1 MSLDE
6 YGSLII
12 KRENLK
18 IISPVNQERLKI
30 RPRTTWQI
38 VGPYKKPDELLIV
51 LCVWSLRDLL
61 RDRSWISQRS
71 NSSVLVLPRNTTN
84 RPSATEYIQFKLQ
97 CSYLELSTPLD
108 QLYNI
113 IFSVT
118 ITNLVPTLSATV
130 QRLLRGI
137 GGVPHSFNF
146 VSVRGL
152 YVPRVRNDNG
162 Q

>member
-1 MSLDE
+1 MINCVIVPG
-6 YGSLII
+6 Y
-12 KRENLK
+12 RNAA
-18 IISPVNQERLKI
+18 ISVSP
-30 RPRTTWQI
+30 
-38 VGPYKKPDELLIV
+38 G
-51 LCVWSLRDLL
+51 
-61 RDRSWISQRS
+61 
-71 NSSVLVLPRNTTN
+71 LP
-84 RPSATEYIQFKLQ
+84 PSAIEYIQFKLQ

-152 YVPRVRNDNG
+152 YVPRVHNDNG

>member
-51 LCVWSLRDLL
+51 LCVWSLRDQL
-61 RDRSWISQRS
+61 RDRSWISRRS
-71 NSSVLVLPRNTTN
+71 NSSVPGSTSNP
-84 RPSATEYIQFKLQ
+84 PSAIEYSVQVAVQ
-97 CSYLELSTPLD
+97 LSRAVHSTGP
-108 QLYNI
+108 I
-113 IFSVT
+113 I
-118 ITNLVPTLSATV
+118 
-130 QRLLRGI
+130 
-137 GGVPHSFNF
+137 
-146 VSVRGL
+146 
-152 YVPRVRNDNG
+152 
-162 Q
+162 